1 SATWKQ
7 SSRHPQAIRYQARD
21 PAERLLWRAR
31 VRRLQ
36 AEQIRD
42 AMLAASGELSPEAGG
57 PSVSEDKPRR
67 SLYVKSLRNQND
79 SFLHG
84 FDIAN
89 GLQSVSV
96 RDTTTTPIQS
106 LMLLNGKYALGQAD
120 KLAQK
125 LLKEESEPEQTL
137 RNAFRR
143 TWGTEPNTT
152 ELQKARQFVTLGFGE
167 DSELIDPKK
176 LSDFCHILLNSNQFL
191 YLE

>member
-1 SATWKQ
+1 M
-7 SSRHPQAIRYQARD
+7 D
-21 PAERLLWRAR
+21 PSERLLWRAR

-42 AMLAASGELSPEAGG
+42 AILTASGELSREVGG
-57 PSVSEDKPRR
+57 PSGSEDKPRR

-79 SFLHG
+79 TFLHG

-106 LMLLNGKYALGQAD
+106 LLLLNGKYALGYAD
-120 KLAQK
+120 KLSRR
-125 LLKEESEPEQTL
+125 LLAEQTEPDQTL
-137 RNAFRR
+137 RNAFRW
-143 TWGTEPNTT
+143 TWGIEPSDA
-152 ELQKARQFVTLGFGE
+152 ELEKARQFVNLGLRE
-167 DSELIDPKK
+167 DAQSIDSKK
-176 LSDFCHILLNSNQFL
+176 LADFCHILFNSNQFL